1 MQAPATSRS
10 TSPME
15 PADAPPLEST
25 PVTDLRGVGP
35 GIAAK
40 LAGLGIG
47 TLLDLL
53 FHLPLRY
60 EDRTRVHAIGDAS
73 AGDAVYVCGRI
84 EGANVRF
91 GRRRSLVVAVEDD
104 TGTLAI
110 RLFHFNE
117 NQRQQLRPGRRIAC
131 YGEVRRSAGGIEMVH
146 PEYRLLDDDATVPI
160 SDRLTPV
167 YPAAAGLGQTL
178 LRRLID
184 QALDRLERNPDVTE
198 LLPAGVAA
206 RHRLVTLANALRTI
220 HRPQAESSL
229 ETPLHPEHPARRRLA
244 FEELLAH
251 HLALRVL
258 RRRLDA
264 RLAPAFGRGDTLVRR
279 FTDSLPFDLTAAQRR
294 VAREIRGDL
303 ARERPMHRLV
313 QGDVGSGKTV
323 VAAVAAVAAVA
334 NGRQVALMAPTELL
348 AEQHF
353 RSFRDWLDPLEVR
366 VAWLSG
372 RLGSRERARTTADIA
387 AGTAAVAVGTHALF
401 QSQVTFANLGL
412 VIVDEQHR
420 FGVEQRLALR
430 GKGER
435 GSLRPHQLVMTAT
448 PIPRTL
454 AMTAYADLDI
464 SVIDELPPGRTPVDT
479 AVASSRRRPEVVA
492 RIRLACAA
500 GEQAY
505 WVCTAIEE
513 SEAVACRAAEDAARE
528 LAEALPG
535 LRVGLVHGRM
545 PPAEKDAAMAA
556 FKDARIDV
564 LVATTVIEVGVD
576 VPNASLMII
585 ENAERLG
592 LAQLHQLRGRVGRGA
607 RRSACVMM
615 YEGPLTEA
623 ARARLE
629 VLRATTDGFE
639 IAQRDLEIR
648 GPGEL
653 LGTRQTGLAQLR
665 IADLVRDLPLLPDVE
680 RAASELMARHESRIA
695 PLVRRWIGTERGLWT
710 GLSSAR
716 RRGHAAAA
724 RPSAS
729 GPACGTTHPNGH
741 GAELEAASIV
751 LAHGVAS
758 TARMTRSRESS
769 RA

>member
-10 TSPME
+10 APPTE
-15 PADAPPLEST
+15 PADAHALEST
-25 PVTDLRGVGP
+25 PVTNLRGVGP

-40 LAGLGIG
+40 LVGLGIE
-47 TLLDLL
+47 TVLDLL

-60 EDRTRVHAIGDAS
+60 EDRTRIHAIGDSS
-73 AGDAVYVCGRI
+73 AGDTAYVCGRI
-84 EGANVRF
+84 GNANVRF
-91 GRRRSLVVAVEDD
+91 GRRRSLVVTVEDD
-104 TGTLAI
+104 TGTLAM

-117 NQRQQLRPGRRIAC
+117 NQRRQLRPGRRIAC
-131 YGEVRRSAGGIEMVH
+131 YGEVRRSAAGTEMVH
-146 PEYRLLDDDATVPI
+146 PEYRLLDDDAAVPT

-167 YPAAAGLGQTL
+167 YPTATGLGQAL

-184 QALDRLERNPDVTE
+184 QALDRLERDPDITE

-206 RHRLVTLANALRTI
+206 HHRLVSLDHALRTI
-220 HRPQAESSL
+220 HRPPAEASL
-229 ETPLHPEHPARRRLA
+229 EAPLHPEHPARRRLA

-251 HLALRVL
+251 HLALRGL

-264 RLAPAFGRGDTLVRR
+264 RHARAFDRGDTLVRR

-294 VAREIRGDL
+294 VTREIRCDL
-303 ARERPMHRLV
+303 ARNRPMHRLV
-313 QGDVGSGKTV
+313 QGDVGCGKTV
-323 VAAVAAVAAVA
+323 VAAVAAIAAIA
-334 NGRQVALMAPTELL
+334 NESQVALMAPTELL

-353 RSFRDWLDPLEVR
+353 TSFRGWLDPLGIR

-372 RLGSRERARTTADIA
+372 RLGSRERSLATADIA
-387 AGTAAVAVGTHALF
+387 AGAAAVAVGTHALF
-401 QSQVTFANLGL
+401 QSQVAFANLGL

-435 GSLRPHQLVMTAT
+435 ASLRPHQLVMTAT

-454 AMTAYADLDI
+454 AMTAYADLDV

-479 AVASSRRRPEVVA
+479 AVASARRRPEVVA
-492 RIRLACAA
+492 RIRSACAG

-513 SEAVACRAAEDAARE
+513 SEALACRAAEDTARE
-528 LAEALPG
+528 LAEALPD

-545 PPAEKDAAMAA
+545 PPAEKDVAMDA

-564 LVATTVIEVGVD
+564 LVATTVVEVGVD

-615 YEGPLTEA
+615 YDGPLTEA

-629 VLRATTDGFE
+629 VLRATGDGFE

-653 LGTRQTGLAQLR
+653 LGTRQTGLARLR

-680 RAASELMARHESRIA
+680 RAASELLAQHESRIA
-695 PLVRRWIGTERGLWT
+695 PLVRRWIGE
-710 GLSSAR
+710 SADY
-716 RRGHAAAA
+716 GQ
-724 RPSAS
+724 
-729 GPACGTTHPNGH
+729 
-741 GAELEAASIV
+741 V
-751 LAHGVAS
+751 
-758 TARMTRSRESS
+758 
-769 RA
+769 

>member
-1 MQAPATSRS
+1 MHTGAQTPSTPPTEPSDAPA
-10 TSPME
+10 
-15 PADAPPLEST
+15 LEST

-40 LAGLGIG
+40 LAGLGIE
-47 TLLDLL
+47 TVLDLL

-60 EDRTRVHAIGDAS
+60 EDRTRVHSIGDTN
-73 AGDAVYVCGRI
+73 AGDTAYVCGRI
-84 EGANVRF
+84 GNANVRF
-91 GRRRSLVVAVEDD
+91 GRRRSLVVTVEDD
-104 TGTLAI
+104 TGVMAM

-117 NQRQQLRPGRRIAC
+117 NQRRQLRPGRRIAC
-131 YGEVRRSAGGIEMVH
+131 YGDVRRSAAGIEMMH
-146 PEYRLLDDDATVPI
+146 PEYRLLDDDAAVPT

-167 YPAAAGLGQTL
+167 YPTATGLGQTL

-184 QALDRLERNPDVTE
+184 QALDRLDRDPDITE

-206 RHRLVTLANALRTI
+206 HHRLVNLDHALRTI
-220 HRPQAESSL
+220 HRPPAQASL
-229 ETPLHPEHPARRRLA
+229 EAPLRPEHPARRRLA

-251 HLALRVL
+251 HLALRGL

-264 RLAPAFGRGDTLVRR
+264 RHAPAFDRGDAFVRR
-279 FTDSLPFDLTAAQRR
+279 FIDGLPFDLTAAQRR

-303 ARERPMHRLV
+303 ARDRPMHRLV
-313 QGDVGSGKTV
+313 QGDVGCGKTV

-334 NGRQVALMAPTELL
+334 NERQVALMAPTELL

-353 RSFRDWLDPLEVR
+353 TSFRGWLDPLGIR
-366 VAWLSG
+366 VVWLSG
-372 RLGSRERARTTADIA
+372 RLGSRERSLATADIA
-387 AGTAAVAVGTHALF
+387 AGAAAVAVGTHALF
-401 QSQVTFANLGL
+401 QSRVAFANLGL

-435 GSLRPHQLVMTAT
+435 AGLRPHQLVMTAT

-464 SVIDELPPGRTPVDT
+464 SVIDELPPGRTPVET
-479 AVASSRRRPEVVA
+479 AVASARRRPEVVA
-492 RIRLACAA
+492 RIRRACVG

-513 SEAVACRAAEDAARE
+513 SEALACRAAEDTARE
-528 LAEALPG
+528 LVEALPD

-545 PPAEKDAAMAA
+545 PPAEKDVAMAA

-564 LVATTVIEVGVD
+564 LVATTVVEVGVD

-592 LAQLHQLRGRVGRGA
+592 LAQLHQLRGRVGRGG

-615 YEGPLTEA
+615 YDGPLTEA

-653 LGTRQTGLAQLR
+653 LGTRQTGLARLR
-665 IADLVRDLPLLPDVE
+665 VADLVRDLPLLPDIE
-680 RAASELMARHESRIA
+680 RAASELLAGHESRIA
-695 PLVRRWIGTERGLWT
+695 PLVRRWIG
-710 GLSSAR
+710 A
-716 RRGHAAAA
+716 
-724 RPSAS
+724 
-729 GPACGTTHPNGH
+729 
-741 GAELEAASIV
+741 GADYGQV
-751 LAHGVAS
+751 
-758 TARMTRSRESS
+758 
-769 RA
+769 